1 MSTISFILAGQYE
14 EVGKAFSEAIK
25 PDFEVVH
32 FSTSPQAA
40 LTDIPLVLKGEIPTP
55 ASKVGSGNLSNGAP
69 KAIVIGAQAYDDA
82 WIEATRQELA
92 ASGKKIPFLKPT
104 ATGNQGHVVGT
115 GSQGERAKV
124 AAERVATALKK
135 LEAEGKLDGNDD
147 GVYVY

>member
-25 PDFEVVH
+25 PDFEVVY
-32 FSTSPQAA
+32 FATSPQAA
-40 LTDIPLVLKGEIPTP
+40 LNDIPLVLKGEVPTP
-55 ASKVGSGNLSNGAP
+55 SSKVGSGNLANGAP
-69 KAIVIGAQAYDDA
+69 KAIVIGTQAYDDA
-82 WIEATRQELA
+82 WIEAARQELA
-92 ASGKKIPFLKPT
+92 VTGKKIPFLKPNV
-104 ATGNQGHVVGT
+104 TGSQGPIAGA